1 MIFCPLPLIDGSP
14 LFQAELERNIAAIIQ
29 QDLEHVSL
37 VGDVYRSILST
48 DVKDPLLARGIPK
61 AVSGVVEAGRLARPR
76 YFRPYWK
83 KIDDPS
89 FKLIAKK

>member
-1 MIFCPLPLIDGSP
+1 MLKIHCWPEGS
-14 LFQAELERNIAAIIQ
+14 QR
-29 QDLEHVSL
+29 
-37 VGDVYRSILST
+37 
-48 DVKDPLLARGIPK
+48 K

-89 FKLIAKK
+89 FSLIVKK

>member
-48 DVKDPLLARGIPK
+48 DVKDPLLARGIPTE
-61 AVSGVVEAGRLARPR
+61 GCIGRGGGRPFGTATLLQTVLEKDR
-76 YFRPYWK
+76 
-83 KIDDPS
+83 
-89 FKLIAKK
+89 